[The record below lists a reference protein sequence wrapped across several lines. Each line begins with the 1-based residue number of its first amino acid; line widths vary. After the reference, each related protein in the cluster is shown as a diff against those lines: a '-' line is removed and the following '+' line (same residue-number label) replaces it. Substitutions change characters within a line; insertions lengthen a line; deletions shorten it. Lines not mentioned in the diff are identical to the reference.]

1 MWTDLLV
8 IRLLLLA
15 LGVIKPLEELSSR
28 LANLLASGQV
38 DILLASFAAPSLENL
53 LRDKIVVV
61 VLHEDGRHLRDE
73 VRLVVADEAL
83 SATQESL
90 FVLLGRD
97 HLLQHGGARINLLD
111 HVVIEDGLGK
121 DGEGPV
127 LALDAELLSLEVDL
141 YILYLADAALGL
153 GRLLNPATEL
163 IVCVRSISTLIIIT
177 DNKGTLEV
185 IRKILGTGLNSLLR
199 GVNRPLNL
207 LGLDLFDVLGLSVD
221 AAGELIITASLKFKI
236 AVLFAVVGAAITV
249 AAATSILNFLAVRFL
264 GPAFGLLGGL
274 VLLALLRLV
283 LQDEGAE
290 LEAEVY
296 ISALTTSL
304 AVKEDAA
311 ILDVD
316 LGLRVLALLA
326 EDELGDEAVQVVLEL
341 GGLVSAV
348 DDPTV
353 VAGVVVGLSA
363 ELEAE
368 VLDDIWGR
376 DQRPAMQEVGV

>member
-1 MWTDLLV
+1 M
-8 IRLLLLA
+8 
-15 LGVIKPLEELSSR
+15 
-28 LANLLASGQV
+28 
-38 DILLASFAAPSLENL
+38 
-53 LRDKIVVV
+53 
-61 VLHEDGRHLRDE
+61 
-73 VRLVVADEAL
+73 
-83 SATQESL
+83 
-90 FVLLGRD
+90 LLGRD

-111 HVVIEDGLGK
+111 HVVIEDGLGE

-163 IVCVRSISTLIIIT
+163 IVCVRSISTLIIIA

-185 IRKILGTGLNSLLR
+185 VRKILGTGLNSLLR
-199 GVNRPLNL
+199 GVDRPLNL

-249 AAATSILNFLAVRFL
+249 AAAASILNFLAVRFL

-290 LEAEVY
+290 LEAEVD
-296 ISALTTSL
+296 ISALTTGL

>member
-1 MWTDLLV
+1 M
-8 IRLLLLA
+8 
-15 LGVIKPLEELSSR
+15 
-28 LANLLASGQV
+28 
-38 DILLASFAAPSLENL
+38 
-53 LRDKIVVV
+53 
-61 VLHEDGRHLRDE
+61 
-73 VRLVVADEAL
+73 
-83 SATQESL
+83 
-90 FVLLGRD
+90 
-97 HLLQHGGARINLLD
+97 
-111 HVVIEDGLGK
+111 
-121 DGEGPV
+121 

-163 IVCVRSISTLIIIT
+163 IVCVRSISTLIIIA

-185 IRKILGTGLNSLLR
+185 VRKILGTGLNSLLR
-199 GVNRPLNL
+199 GVDRPLNL

-249 AAATSILNFLAVRFL
+249 AAAASILNFLAVRFL

-290 LEAEVY
+290 LEAEVD
-296 ISALTTSL
+296 ISALTTGL

-376 DQRPAMQEVGV
+376 DQRPAMQEVGI